1 MLYYFAFQGLL
12 EKNMFART
20 VNTGNRLDKV
30 FQLPKN
36 LFIQCVFF
44 LYMLAIGWRNS
55 ANQWRACTIKTN
67 TLDQ

>member
-30 FQLPKN
+30 FQLPKT
-36 LFIQCVFF
+36 LFDQGVIFV
-44 LYMLAIGWRNS
+44 LKHDRKEVNNS
-55 ANQWRACTIKTN
+55 
-67 TLDQ
+67 